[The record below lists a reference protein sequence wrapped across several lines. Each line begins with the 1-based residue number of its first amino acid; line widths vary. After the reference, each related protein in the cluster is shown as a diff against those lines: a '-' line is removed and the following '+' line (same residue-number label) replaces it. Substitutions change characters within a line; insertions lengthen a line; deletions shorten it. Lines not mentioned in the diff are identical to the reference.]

1 MDFMK
6 KFFILALILCT
17 TITTPVFAKKQND
30 VQNNIEYMNLTWW
43 KKFNDE
49 NLNNNLLKLYEKNY
63 DLKNAALKVKENEQ
77 LVKMQFANELPQLSF
92 SGELSRDIRG
102 ARQQYET

>member
-1 MDFMK
+1 MVFMK
-6 KFFILALILCT
+6 KVFILALILCT
-17 TITTPVFAKKQND
+17 VFTSPAFAKKQND

-63 DLKNAALKVKENEQ
+63 DLKNAALKVK
-77 LVKMQFANELPQLSF
+77 
-92 SGELSRDIRG
+92 
-102 ARQQYET
+102 